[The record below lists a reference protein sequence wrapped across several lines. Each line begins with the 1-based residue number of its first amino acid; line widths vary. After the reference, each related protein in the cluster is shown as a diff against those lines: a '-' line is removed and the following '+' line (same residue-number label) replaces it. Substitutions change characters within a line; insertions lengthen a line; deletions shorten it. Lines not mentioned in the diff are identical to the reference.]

1 MRVLMFAAAA
11 LVVGAMASC
20 GSRDPKLKVTNIE
33 PPKGDAAGG
42 TYVHIYGNSFL
53 TDAQGNDMPTN
64 AKIYFGGQPGKIVRF
79 PNDAEMI
86 VIAPG
91 GKVGDSVDVLI
102 TFEGRGEITIPK
114 AFSFYEKKEEQMN
127 IDNLT
132 KQGQP
137 KK

>member
-1 MRVLMFAAAA
+1 MRVLTFAAVALSTGAA
-11 LVVGAMASC
+11 LSC
-20 GSRDPKLKVTNIE
+20 GSNDTKLKVTNIE
-33 PPKGDAAGG
+33 PPRGDSTGG
-42 TYVHIYGNSFL
+42 TYVHIYGNRFL
-53 TDAQGNDMPTN
+53 TDANGNDMPTN

-79 PNDAEMI
+79 PNDSEMV

-91 GKVGDSVDVLI
+91 GTVGESVDILI

-114 AFSFYEKKEEQMN
+114 AFSFYLKQDEQMN

-132 KQGQP
+132 KGGG